1 MTKDPAQRPLLA
13 FAAGQGFRPCTPR
26 AIPTT
31 RRMRNGL
38 IGMWE
43 VPARQREA
51 AGLMVCKGHKMEE
64 FKVSFKHTSSPGV
77 ACTSVIP
84 VAGVLLWPKQ
94 RLTKRARSCL
104 WGMYIYHIVGY
115 TVSYSK
121 PFLQLSL
128 PRYCASQLPSAL
140 SNSDCHPS
148 DFCPVWLTLLI
159 PYLSAS

>member
-43 VPARQREA
+43 VPARHREA

-64 FKVSFKHTSSPGV
+64 FKVSFKHASSPGV

-94 RLTKRARSCL
+94 RRLTKRAKSCL
-104 WGMYIYHIVGY
+104 YRILSHFC
-115 TVSYSK
+115 SSHCLRYSV
-121 PFLQLSL
+121 
-128 PRYCASQLPSAL
+128 SQLPSAF